1 MMKQAV
7 WSVDWYSKVVLT
19 IIAISLV
26 GLLVRQLLGK
36 VEVKPERENK
46 AREVFFLELHPAGRE
61 DALLHI
67 VDGETYTRLK
77 DAQGD
82 IQVNA
87 VLDSLYSGEKYR
99 QEKFRVKFVTNDFII
114 LESE

>member
-1 MMKQAV
+1 MKRAT
-7 WSVDWYSKVVLT
+7 WSVGWYSKVVLT

-26 GLLVRQLLGK
+26 GSLVRQLPGK
-36 VEVKPERENK
+36 VEAKPERENK

-61 DALLHI
+61 HALLHT
-67 VDGETYTRLK
+67 VNGETYTRLK
-77 DAQGD
+77 DTRGD

-87 VLDSLYSGEKYR
+87 VLGSLYSGEKYR
-99 QEKFRVKFVTNDFII
+99 PGKFKVKFVTNDFII